1 MIGKNNI
8 EEKLFDYFEGDLS
21 ANEAKELE
29 NFVKD
34 NPEYQVDFD
43 AWKQSVIPT
52 VSMQYQYADDLL
64 VKEKSSPKG
73 WLRWASGGAL
83 LCLVGV
89 ASVGL
94 VTKYDGSQDVVAE
107 LQKSQFVE
115 VVTENVNT
123 TNSSAIVDAKLE
135 ITDNKILVK
144 DEVAEDVF
152 SVVNLNTANESK
164 VKERSG
170 GNVSEVLNKNITD
183 QNSSIERVP
192 VKAKSS
198 TVKISSNVA
207 KSDLDALKSEEELN
221 ELLDGFNIAALK
233 EGAYEFMLP
242 FAMRKDKTPYENPNQ
257 PKFFVTNNKD
267 PYLNYSLAQILEENA
282 SFAGNGGEG
291 IRVEY
296 LYRTEWPSAS
306 SDNFST
312 QIISADGFFK
322 KLNAGIGAIINAD
335 RLGHGALNATALSL
349 IYSQKIIGKGISF
362 EPSVKGTFNQRSIAW
377 GRITTNDIKDPRN
390 GVLYGS
396 VPFIPENL
404 GETEVSNFDLGLGML
419 VNAGKFYIG
428 GQIDHVNQAEY
439 TDPSFNQTIKMP
451 TKISAMAGTDIYKS
465 QGGKF
470 SFSPSVNYINFGNY
484 NALWMNTQFSFQG
497 FFLAAGAATNE
508 EFMTSLGYKNNLV
521 RLTYGLGFSKPR
533 EFSGLATVNKYHES
547 HQFSLRVNLH
557 QKK

>member
-43 AWKQSVIPT
+43 AWKQSVIPA

-73 WLRWASGGAL
+73 WLKWASGGAL

-94 VTKYDGSQDVVAE
+94 VTKYDNGQDIVAE
-107 LQKSQFVE
+107 LQKSQFEE
-115 VVTENVNT
+115 VVSEESNMI
-123 TNSSAIVDAKLE
+123 NSSTIVDAE
-135 ITDNKILVK
+135 VNVTDNNALLESQVI
-144 DEVAEDVF
+144 EDV
-152 SVVNLNTANESK
+152 STDVNSNST
-164 VKERSG
+164 KEFIAKEKTDVYS
-170 GNVSEVLNKNITD
+170 SEILNKNVAD

-192 VKAKSS
+192 VKTKST
-198 TVKISSNVA
+198 TVNNTPKVA
-207 KSDLDALKSEEELN
+207 LSDESVLKSEEELN

-257 PKFFVTNNKD
+257 PKFFITNNKD
-267 PYLNYSLAQILEENA
+267 PYLNYSLAHTLEENA

-306 SDNFST
+306 SDNFTS

-349 IYSQKIIGKGISF
+349 IYSQKIVAKGISF

-428 GQIDHVNQAEY
+428 GQIDHINQAEY
-439 TDPSFNQTIKMP
+439 SDPSFNQTIKMP
-451 TKISAMAGTDIYKS
+451 TKISAMAGTDIYKK

-508 EFMTSLGYKNNLV
+508 EFMTSLGYK
-521 RLTYGLGFSKPR
+521 K
-533 EFSGLATVNKYHES
+533 
-547 HQFSLRVNLH
+547 
-557 QKK
+557 

>member
-43 AWKQSVIPT
+43 AWKQSVIPA

-73 WLRWASGGAL
+73 WLKWASGGAL

-94 VTKYDGSQDVVAE
+94 VTKYDNGQDIVAE
-107 LQKSQFVE
+107 LQKSQFEE
-115 VVTENVNT
+115 VVSEESNMI
-123 TNSSAIVDAKLE
+123 NSSTIVDAE
-135 ITDNKILVK
+135 VNVTDNNALLESQVI
-144 DEVAEDVF
+144 EDV
-152 SVVNLNTANESK
+152 STDVNSNST
-164 VKERSG
+164 KEFIAKEKTDVYS
-170 GNVSEVLNKNITD
+170 SEILNKNVAD

-192 VKAKSS
+192 VKTKST
-198 TVKISSNVA
+198 TVNNTPKVA
-207 KSDLDALKSEEELN
+207 LSDESVLKSEEELN

-257 PKFFVTNNKD
+257 PKFFITNNKD
-267 PYLNYSLAQILEENA
+267 PYLNYSLAHTLEENA

-306 SDNFST
+306 SDNFTS

-349 IYSQKIIGKGISF
+349 IYSQKIVAKGISF

-428 GQIDHVNQAEY
+428 GQVDHINQAEY
-439 TDPSFNQTIKMP
+439 SDPSFNQTIKMP
-451 TKISAMAGTDIYKS
+451 TKISAMAGTDIYKK

-521 RLTYGLGFSKPR
+521 RLTYGLGFSKPS

-547 HQFSLRVNLH
+547 HQVSLRVNLH